1 MLWFHVTTNLLMI
14 ALDAIWWYI
23 AMRLAK
29 GLFLRVFISLFM
41 AAETAGIVYE
51 LLETLGAASTDI
63 FRHLPEAV
71 NSAVIIWHYLVLP
84 GLSLTSFA
92 CVCVWLIRR
101 WRAKAKAVL
110 SSKVTP
116 VAGNAVSRRAFIG
129 ACASVAPSLCTLG
142 LMGVAVGELNRFRV
156 RRFVLT
162 IPSMPRALDGLTI
175 AHVSDVHVGEWT
187 HGEVLDEMV
196 ETTNAMRVDVIAA
209 TGDLINYN
217 LSDLPRAMSLLSR
230 MESRYGLWMVEGN
243 HDLYENAV
251 EFDRR
256 VKDAGLRLLLDEA
269 DATHIRGC
277 PVQFLGIRWME
288 GFGAGRDEI
297 TALQLSEVMKRR
309 QPDAF
314 PIFLAHHPH
323 AFDAAVNAGL
333 PLTLTGHT
341 HGGQLMLDNQIGVG
355 PALFRYWSGLYKR
368 GNSQMI
374 VSNGVGNMFPIRIN
388 APAEIVHITLR
399 CA

>member
-1 MLWFHVTTNLLMI
+1 MLWFHVTTNLFMI

-92 CVCVWLIRR
+92 CVCAWLIRR

>member
-1 MLWFHVTTNLLMI
+1 MLWFHVTTNLFMI

-297 TALQLSEVMKRR
+297 TALQLNEVMKRR

>member
-297 TALQLSEVMKRR
+297 TALQLNEVMKRR

>member
-1 MLWFHVTTNLLMI
+1 MLWFHVTTNLFMI